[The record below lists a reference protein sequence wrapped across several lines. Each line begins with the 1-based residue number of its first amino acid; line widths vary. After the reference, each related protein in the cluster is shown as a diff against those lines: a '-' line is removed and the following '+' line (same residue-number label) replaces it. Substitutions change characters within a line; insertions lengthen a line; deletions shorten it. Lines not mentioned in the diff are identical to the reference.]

1 MKREFI
7 AHRREKDGEPQSLK
21 NHLVRT
27 AVYTGQFASKIGL
40 KEAGR
45 VIGLLHD
52 LGKASEEFQNYIN
65 SVTGKIDPDADGYV
79 DAKEFKGKIDH
90 SSAGAQLVY
99 NTLSQKGTESKITAQ
114 FLSLCIAS
122 HHSGLIDCLLPSGE
136 DNFTRRINK
145 AREKTHLDEALS
157 YLYTEEKQRLLKA
170 ITNDK
175 VTKQIIE
182 KIKSLKEKNDDL
194 RTAFFKNGLLVRFLF
209 SCLIDADRLNTADFE
224 FPINTGIRNY
234 GKYTSWE
241 ELVQRL
247 GKKIKE
253 FENKHVKNKVDN
265 LRNDVSKRCFD
276 FAEKPRGIYQLTVPT
291 GGGKTLASLRF
302 ALNHAKHHNLDRVFY
317 VIPFTSIIDQNAD
330 EVRKIL
336 ENKDEYG
343 KYSDRIVLEHHS
355 NLTPEEESRR
365 QNLLAENWD
374 APLVFT
380 TQVQFLNTL
389 FGSGTRSVRRMHQL
403 ANSVIIFDEV
413 QTIPVR
419 CVHMFNVAL
428 RFLVNNCNSTAIL
441 CTATQPLLDKI
452 VPIQRA
458 LSISKSQKI
467 IQNETELF
475 KELKRVNII
484 DKRKKVGGWSD
495 DEVTELA
502 CNELEKTG
510 SVLIIVNKKDSA
522 RKLYKKLTENK
533 AGEVFHLSTNM
544 CPAHRLDVLK
554 QVNERLDTEKPV
566 ICVSTQLIEAGV
578 DVDFGT
584 VIRYMA
590 GLDSITQAAGRCNRN
605 GIRDIGNVYIVNP
618 ENESLDNLKDI
629 KIGAD
634 DAERVLRE
642 FLKTPEE
649 FDNDLLSPKAMERFY
664 KYYFYNRNKEMHYP
678 VSAKNPHIGRE
689 DNLFN
694 LLSTNLL
701 SIQAFQ
707 RTHKNSSPSL
717 LLTQSFQ
724 SAAKAFY
731 AIDSPTRGVVVPYS
745 AEGEEI
751 INRLCGTEMIEKQ
764 YKLLK
769 AAQRFTVNLYSSDFE
784 NMASAEKRA
793 IREVQKD
800 SGIYYMDKQYYSNE
814 FGWSKEII
822 NEMENFIIDNRRNDE
837 IRKQS

>member
-1 MKREFI
+1 MEKGFV
-7 AHRREKDGEPQSLK
+7 AHRREKDGKPQSLH
-21 NHLVRT
+21 NHLLRT
-27 AVYTGQFASKIGL
+27 AVYTGQFASKIGM

-52 LGKASEEFQNYIN
+52 LGKASKEFQNYIN

-79 DAKEFKGKIDH
+79 DVKEFKGKIDH

-99 NTLSQKGTESKITAQ
+99 NTLSQKGSEGKIAAQ
-114 FLSLCIAS
+114 LLSLCIAS

-145 AREKTHLDEALS
+145 AKEKTHLDEALS
-157 YLYTEEKQRLLKA
+157 YLNVEEKQRLFKT
-170 ITNDK
+170 IINDK
-175 VTKQIIE
+175 VTNQIIE

-194 RTAFFKNGLLVRFLF
+194 STALFKNGLLVRFLF

-224 FPINTGIRNY
+224 FPINTRIRNY
-234 GKYTSWE
+234 GKYSSWE

-247 GKKIKE
+247 DKKIKE
-253 FENKHVKNKVDN
+253 FKNKQDKNKVDR

-291 GGGKTLASLRF
+291 GGGKTLSSLRF
-302 ALNHAKHHNLDRVFY
+302 ALNHAQYHKMDRVFY

-336 ENKDEYG
+336 EDKDEHG
-343 KYSDRIVLEHHS
+343 KYSDKIVLEHHS
-355 NLTPEEESRR
+355 NLTPEEETRR

-380 TQVQFLNTL
+380 TQVQFLETL

-428 RFLVNNCNSTAIL
+428 RFLVNDCNSTVIL

-458 LSISKSQKI
+458 LSISKNQKI
-467 IQNETELF
+467 IKNEQKLF
-475 KELKRVNII
+475 KELKRVDII
-484 DKRKKVGGWSD
+484 DKRKKVGGWTD
-495 DEVTELA
+495 DEVIELA
-502 CNELEKTG
+502 FDELEKTG
-510 SVLIIVNKKDSA
+510 SVLIIVNKKNSA
-522 RKLYKKLTENK
+522 RKLYQKLTANK

-554 QVNERLDTEKPV
+554 KVNERLDTKKPV

-618 ENESLDNLKDI
+618 EDESLDNLKDI

-678 VSAKNPHIGRE
+678 VPAENPHIGRE
-689 DNLFN
+689 DNLFS

-717 LLTQSFQ
+717 LLKQSFQ
-724 SAAKAFY
+724 SAAKVFY
-731 AIDSPTRGVVVPYS
+731 AIDSFTRGVIVPYK
-745 AEGEEI
+745 EGEDI
-751 INRLCGTEMIEKQ
+751 INKICQAEVLEKQ

-769 AAQRFTVNLYSSDFE
+769 GAQRFTVNLYPYEF
-784 NMASAEKRA
+784 AEMEKKKA
-793 IREVQKD
+793 INEVQKD
-800 SGIYYMDKQYYSNE
+800 SGIYYMDYQYYSDE
-814 FGWSKEII
+814 FGWSKEIVT
-822 NEMENFIIDNRRNDE
+822 EMKSLTF
-837 IRKQS
+837 